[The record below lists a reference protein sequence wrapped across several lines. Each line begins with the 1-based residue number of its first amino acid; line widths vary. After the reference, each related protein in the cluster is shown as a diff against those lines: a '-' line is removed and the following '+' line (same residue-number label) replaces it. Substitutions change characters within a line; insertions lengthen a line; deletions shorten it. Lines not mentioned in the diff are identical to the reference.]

1 MGSSALPLAV
11 PLAIM
16 KPINPMLRAMVRNPP
31 LRQSELVVFQSA
43 TLDGSQQLRGREM
56 PAHLRTTRRRR
67 MTVLA
72 IARRRIQKL
81 SPYSSLLLLSVPVL
95 LVEPL
100 KIVAVFVAGKGHWL
114 TGTGMIIGAYA
125 VSLFFVERLFRAVK
139 PKLLMLGWFAK
150 LWTLYTAFCTKVIR
164 TASARPSSTDQE
176 LRTESAIA
184 TDPAFID

>member
-1 MGSSALPLAV
+1 
-11 PLAIM
+11 
-16 KPINPMLRAMVRNPP
+16 
-31 LRQSELVVFQSA
+31 
-43 TLDGSQQLRGREM
+43 M
-56 PAHLRTTRRRR
+56 PAQTRRRR